1 MPGLHA
7 ESNLQSEAHRAAEIW
22 LPRKGLMAAALP
34 AFQLASNLGPSPS
47 REQELEERCARQAE
61 ENERLREMLEGAEAP
76 QACIHPN
83 EKQAFLQ
90 VLSDLA
96 KRVEHLEKL
105 AAREAAE
112 NEDLRKKNK
121 ELDGEIYEVRQMAR
135 TIIQDACK
143 RITAIEEKSK
153 PENSE
158 TNQIRAKK
166 IKEYLAENGTPG
178 KFLDKRTRKLVEGR
192 AVRFELLRSYLEIDK
207 WQLNR
212 ALRALL
218 KMYPGEYCKK
228 KLNKTTWILVERP
241 KL

>member
-1 MPGLHA
+1 MV
-7 ESNLQSEAHRAAEIW
+7 
-22 LPRKGLMAAALP
+22 
-34 AFQLASNLGPSPS
+34 QL
-47 REQELEERCARQAE
+47 
-61 ENERLREMLEGAEAP
+61 
-76 QACIHPN
+76 
-83 EKQAFLQ
+83 
-90 VLSDLA
+90 LSDLSKKVEDLERLTA
-96 KRVEHLEKL
+96 KQ
-105 AAREAAE
+105 ARELDDLKKQVKE
-112 NEDLRKKNK
+112 N
-121 ELDGEIYEVRQMAR
+121 GQEVYDVHEMAKG
-135 TIIQDACK
+135 IIGDACK
-143 RITAIEEKSK
+143 RITALEEKDR

-178 KFLDKRTRKLVEGR
+178 KFLDKRTMKLIEGR

-212 ALRALL
+212 ALRTLT